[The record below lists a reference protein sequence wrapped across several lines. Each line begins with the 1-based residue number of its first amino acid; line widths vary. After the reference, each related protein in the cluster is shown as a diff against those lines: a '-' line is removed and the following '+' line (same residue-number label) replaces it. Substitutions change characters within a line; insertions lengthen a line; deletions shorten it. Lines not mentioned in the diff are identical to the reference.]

1 MAMTVGELKEL
12 LEDLDDGVELRIMG
26 QHDWPFEYSVYGV
39 NLRSNFVRAEETG
52 WEDCKQEQE
61 DDGDDGDDEG
71 EQEIVYILEGTQ
83 LCYGN
88 KDAWCI

>member
-1 MAMTVGELKEL
+1 MAITVGELKGL
-12 LEDLDDGVELRIMG
+12 LEDLDDDVEVRIMA

-61 DDGDDGDDEG
+61 PDGDDE
-71 EQEIVYILEGTQ
+71 EEPEVVYLLEGTQ
-83 LCYGN
+83 LGYGN